1 MYLNIWD
8 SLAWKRLFCVTQF
21 DMIPPLLCFGREK
34 EWPLLFLWGRRI
46 FSDWMHSFC
55 LFLLLKAV
63 LKTDYLSPNSGDM
76 WFDFIVWSWRY
87 VLHVSFIVN
96 CWFSLTWSDAMF
108 FNRNKRESLR
118 MNGTPWGF
126 VWNTKMAA
134 VSLFGGIITV
144 VVASC
149 ENQEYVVVLVI
160 CYTVIEYEFSLLG
173 MHTHVPRI
181 FCIEFAWW

>member
-87 VLHVSFIVN
+87 VLHVSFIVY
-96 CWFSLTWSDAMF
+96 CWFSLTWSAAMF
-108 FNRNKRESLR
+108 FNRNKRESL
-118 MNGTPWGF
+118 GTNRTQFPEDLSATPRWLPFLCLGLSS
-126 VWNTKMAA
+126 W
-134 VSLFGGIITV
+134 SLWRHLKT
-144 VVASC
+144 
-149 ENQEYVVVLVI
+149 ND
-160 CYTVIEYEFSLLG
+160 TLLYL
-173 MHTHVPRI
+173 
-181 FCIEFAWW
+181 